1 MGDGPQRMLT
11 THVGSLPRPPALV
24 AFMRSIMAG
33 IPFDEDAYAACLRSS
48 VGEIVAQQVALG
60 IDIVS
65 DGEFGKSSWARY
77 ALDRMSGIEGRP
89 RTRPPL
95 QHRSVDRARFPD
107 YYAEYDQAV
116 KSSGPNLEWIVVG
129 PLGYKGEPPLARDID
144 NLKSAMESSGAKQG
158 FLPVVAPA
166 SVLPD
171 AEDRFYGNEEKLLAA
186 IAETLRVEYR
196 SVIKSGLILQV
207 DDAWLTGMYDR
218 MVPPASLADYRKWAE
233 LRIDALNYA
242 LENLPEERT
251 RYHICWG
258 SWNGP
263 HTSDVPLQDIID
275 LVLKVRVGAYSFE
288 AGNARHEHE
297 WQAWG
302 DVNLPEGRK
311 LLPGV
316 VSHATNLVEHPDL
329 VAERL
334 IRFANMVGGENVIAS
349 TDCGFAQ
356 GALYSRV
363 HPSIVRAKLEALVEG
378 ARRATR
384 KLWGHTA

>member
-1 MGDGPQRMLT
+1 MSGTP
-11 THVGSLPRPPALV
+11 
-24 AFMRSIMAG
+24 I
-33 IPFDEDAYAACLRSS
+33 DEDAYSECLRSS
-48 VGEIVAQQVALG
+48 VAEIVAQQVALG
-60 IDIVS
+60 IDIVG
-65 DGEFGKSSWARY
+65 DGEFGKPSWARY
-77 ALDRMSGIEGRP
+77 ALDRLSGIEARP
-89 RTRPPL
+89 RSRPPL
-95 QHRSVDRARFPD
+95 QHRSVDRARFPE
-107 YYAEYDQAV
+107 YYADYDQAV
-116 KSSGPNLEWIVVG
+116 KSSGPNLEWIIAG
-129 PLGYKGEPPLARDID
+129 PLGYKGERALARDIA
-144 NLKSAMESSGAKQG
+144 NLKSAMQSSDAKQG

-171 AEDRFYGNEEKLLAA
+171 AEDRFYGSEEKRLAG
-186 IAETLRVEYR
+186 IAEALRAEYR
-196 SVIKSGLILQV
+196 SIIESGLTVQV

-218 MVPPASLADYRKWAE
+218 MVPPASLADYRKWAG
-233 LRIDALNYA
+233 LRIDALNHA

-288 AGNARHEHE
+288 AGNVRHEHE
-297 WQAWG
+297 WQVWEG
-302 DVNLPEGRK
+302 VKLPEGRK

-334 IRFANMVGGENVIAS
+334 VRFANIVGRESVVAS

-378 ARRATR
+378 ARCATR
-384 KLWGHTA
+384 KLWGHRT